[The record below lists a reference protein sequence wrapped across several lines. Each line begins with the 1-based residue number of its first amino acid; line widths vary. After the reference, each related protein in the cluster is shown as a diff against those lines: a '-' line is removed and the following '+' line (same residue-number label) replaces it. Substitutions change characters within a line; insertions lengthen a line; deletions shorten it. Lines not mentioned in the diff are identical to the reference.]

1 MPISKR
7 AVARLSVALAAVVVA
22 GCGGSSTLSRA
33 DFVKQANAVC
43 KRVNTK
49 ITSAGQATSAAD
61 VVRIGPAVVAAE
73 RKGLVDLRKLKPPKS
88 LQADWTKILADLNL
102 LTDNAN
108 KLVTAARKN
117 DSAGAQQA
125 ANDSTQRQAEIDKLA
140 GRDGLTNCA
149 QG

>member
-1 MPISKR
+1 VPRPNR
-7 AVARLSVALAAVVVA
+7 AAARLSVALAALVVA

-43 KRVNTK
+43 RRVNTK
-49 ITSAGQATSAAD
+49 ISSAGQATSAAD

-73 RKGLVDLRKLKPPKS
+73 QNGLADLRKLKPPAN

-102 LTDNAN
+102 LTNNAS
-108 KLVTAARKN
+108 KLVAAARKN
-117 DSAGAQQA
+117 DGASAQQA
-125 ANDSTQRQAEIDKLA
+125 ANDSTQRQSEIDRLA